1 MDDGTLLDET
11 TQDVLRDPVGVE
23 RVDGRAEELEGAQ
36 RQLGRD
42 LVTGRHPVLDG
53 ETAEIL
59 QQSALL
65 TASFTPVVNLNSIH
79 HRVRQI
85 TIHTSITLL
94 PGTYSTRPF
103 RRQFQ
108 LGKNVK

>member
-1 MDDGTLLDET
+1 
-11 TQDVLRDPVGVE
+11 VE

-79 HRVRQI
+79 RVRQNYSHI
-85 TIHTSITLL
+85 NQLF

-108 LGKNVK
+108 LENFNQKKSYKK